1 MGWDVVK
8 LQGTSCV
15 APPTPAITGCTA
27 YVDATHCGA
36 TDPTKATLPGAGT
49 TPAGYLGTALITI
62 PNCATHYANQNLG
75 C

>member
-8 LQGTSCV
+8 LQGTSCA
-15 APPTPAITGCTA
+15 APPSPAISGCIA

-36 TDPTKATLPGAGT
+36 TDTTTTLPGAGN
-49 TPAGYLGTALITI
+49 TPAGYLSSALVTIANCGTH
-62 PNCATHYANQNLG
+62 NANQNLG